1 MTCNIIHYLT
11 LLRSCPNSL
20 LCPFK
25 PQTRASLVS
34 SKPAIHG
41 SPYLTIFN
49 STQNKPWLPPN
60 HHAAAISNHK
70 PNSFQVP
77 KINHLI
83 KPFTLSCFTNKPY
96 LSNSRLLH
104 LNTCTS
110 SSISPSLLTNSQ
122 ISQSSSSQLHLSPPP
137 IPTRVSSAVSP
148 SKDQV
153 LMPLTSNKLTATSIE
168 HNLTQTEPSPSNQG
182 RIT

>member
-11 LLRSCPNSL
+11 LSRSCPNSL

-25 PQTRASLVS
+25 PQTRAYLVS

-60 HHAAAISNHK
+60 HHVLPSQITNPTHSKYPRSTISSNR
-70 PNSFQVP
+70 S
-77 KINHLI
+77 LC
-83 KPFTLSCFTNKPY
+83 SCFTNNHTFPIHGY
-96 LSNSRLLH
+96 STSTLH
-104 LNTCTS
+104 L
-110 SSISPSLLTNSQ
+110 IIDLTFFAHKFTNLT
-122 ISQSSSSQLHLSPPP
+122 IIIVTLHLSPPP

-153 LMPLTSNKLTATSIE
+153 LMPLTSNKLTTTSIE
-168 HNLTQTEPSPSNQG
+168 HNLTQTERSPSNQG